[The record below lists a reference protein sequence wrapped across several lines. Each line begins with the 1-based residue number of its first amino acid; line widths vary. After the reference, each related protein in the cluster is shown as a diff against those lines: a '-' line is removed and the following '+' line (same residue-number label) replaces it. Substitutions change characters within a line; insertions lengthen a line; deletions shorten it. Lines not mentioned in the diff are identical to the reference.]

1 MHRHWLQSNELVLLF
16 TLMLTL
22 SFFCHKNNA
31 YCGKGSKILKTSFYI
46 QKLKT
51 REMKIASVTV
61 PKVDRKF
68 VHAYLAIENIP
79 LEALQLFE
87 RNSKN
92 HIGNRNILGKIQ
104 TEYEKFRNS
113 NVTLAQY
120 FNRDVIIGKIS
131 RSGQYCNVNV
141 SEITKLPL
149 ILATNYDGK
158 FFHGVQLSDIRATGP
173 IKMDS
178 SLIYIWNGMN
188 GRLNHADIPPNVE
201 VYEVQ
206 NKLPIRNEFTPG
218 QSNFRNPILIGYDEN
233 SEYWITHRDM
243 VKTQFTCKKFPGKC
257 LYKTTDLSNYN
268 RHQETCT
275 DETIVTT
282 KQVKLI
288 NYDQ

>member
-1 MHRHWLQSNELVLLF
+1 
-16 TLMLTL
+16 
-22 SFFCHKNNA
+22 
-31 YCGKGSKILKTSFYI
+31 
-46 QKLKT
+46 
-51 REMKIASVTV
+51 MKIASVTV

-131 RSGQYCNVNV
+131 RSGQFCNVNV

-149 ILATNYDGK
+149 ILATDYNGK
-158 FFHGVQLSDIRATGP
+158 FFHGIQLSDVRASGP

-178 SLIYIWNGMN
+178 GLIFTWKGMN

-218 QSNFRNPILIGYDEN
+218 QSNFENPIFIGYDEN

-243 VKTQFTCKKFPGKC
+243 VKTQFTCKKYPGKC
-257 LYKTTDLSNYN
+257 LYKTTDKSNYN

-275 DETIVTT
+275 DETIVST
-282 KQVKLI
+282 KQVKIFSLCYGQYYMAIMIWLI
-288 NYDQ
+288 SYRFLKLILSVCMVEISLLWKKLSSWEWYPIS

>member
-1 MHRHWLQSNELVLLF
+1 MHRHWLKSNEFVPLF
-16 TLMLTL
+16 TLMVTL
-22 SFFCHKNNA
+22 SFFCHKNNT
-31 YCGKGSKILKTSFYI
+31 YCGKGSKILKPSFSF

-131 RSGQYCNVNV
+131 RSGQHCNVNV

-158 FFHGVQLSDIRATGP
+158 FFHGIQLPDVRASDP
-173 IKMDS
+173 IKI
-178 SLIYIWNGMN
+178 LCQC
-188 GRLNHADIPPNVE
+188 DI
-201 VYEVQ
+201 
-206 NKLPIRNEFTPG
+206 
-218 QSNFRNPILIGYDEN
+218 
-233 SEYWITHRDM
+233 
-243 VKTQFTCKKFPGKC
+243 
-257 LYKTTDLSNYN
+257 
-268 RHQETCT
+268 
-275 DETIVTT
+275 
-282 KQVKLI
+282 
-288 NYDQ
+288 